1 MSKKLKICQDCKE
14 KVEDLYETDDGR
26 MLCGDCYATDF
37 LKTFDEKDDSWTDNI
52 ENVRIVTPE
61 TKPITIRI
69 NVVDIQRAKRKA
81 KEKGMPYQTL
91 IKNIIHE
98 HLG

>member
-1 MSKKLKICQDCKE
+1 MIKKLKPCQACKE
-14 KVEDLYETDDGR
+14 KVEDLYETDTGR
-26 MLCGDCYATDF
+26 MLCGDCFATDF
-37 LKTFDEKDDSWTDNI
+37 LKTFDENDDSDI
-52 ENVRIVTPE
+52 ENAEWKIVTPE

-91 IKNIIHE
+91 LKNIIHE